1 LHAITTNQKL
11 IGLVNRNGVWIHH
24 VANSAPF
31 CPVAF
36 IFDERGVAMVN
47 RWCAFCFCTRSTRWK
62 SFRREL
68 HVKSHLLKKTK
79 IAVRKILMPIH
90 RRRFRVEQAA
100 TGDVPMPVIADEEVG
115 PMHREIMNELRAI
128 RSQMA
133 APAAA
138 PGSSSGASQQ
148 IGVSVDREV
157 AEAQAML
164 ETYRAQIE
172 QCEKLKVELDLI
184 YDAINRT
191 KREIAVLHGKSFSG
205 EEMARVNGELGA
217 VVGGTE
223 EATQQ
228 ILEAAEIQEK
238 VVSIFEACNF
248 QDLTGQRIK
257 KVMTTMKFIENHI
270 TVMMD
275 IWGGVDAIK
284 AHAPPIVD
292 TREGDAKLLN
302 GPKLD
307 DDVGHASQDDIDA
320 LFD

>member
-1 LHAITTNQKL
+1 M
-11 IGLVNRNGVWIHH
+11 
-24 VANSAPF
+24 
-31 CPVAF
+31 PV
-36 IFDERGVAMVN
+36 
-47 RWCAFCFCTRSTRWK
+47 
-62 SFRREL
+62 
-68 HVKSHLLKKTK
+68 
-79 IAVRKILMPIH
+79 H
-90 RRRFRVEQAA
+90 RRRFRIEEAFS
-100 TGDVPMPVIADEEVG
+100 GDMQLPPEVDTEIG
-115 PMHREIMNELRAI
+115 PIHREIMSELRAI
-128 RSQMA
+128 RAQMGTA
-133 APAAA
+133 SR
-138 PGSSSGASQQ
+138 SSVATETVGEATE
-148 IGVSVDREV
+148 REA
-157 AEAQAML
+157 AEAHALL

-184 YDAINRT
+184 YDAITKT
-191 KREIAVLHGKSFSG
+191 KREIAVLHGNSFNG
-205 EEMARVNGELGA
+205 EEMAKVNGELGA

-228 ILEAAEIQEK
+228 ILEATEAIDNAATALSRVTSPDQQKLLSEEIQER

-257 KVMTTMKFIENHI
+257 KVMNTMKFIEHHI

-307 DDVGHASQDDIDA
+307 GDVGHASQDDIDA

>member
-1 LHAITTNQKL
+1 
-11 IGLVNRNGVWIHH
+11 
-24 VANSAPF
+24 
-31 CPVAF
+31 
-36 IFDERGVAMVN
+36 
-47 RWCAFCFCTRSTRWK
+47 
-62 SFRREL
+62 
-68 HVKSHLLKKTK
+68 
-79 IAVRKILMPIH
+79 MPIH
-90 RRRFRVEQAA
+90 RRRFRIEEAFA
-100 TGDVPMPVIADEEVG
+100 GDMPMP
-115 PMHREIMNELRAI
+115 AI
-128 RSQMA
+128 DGRRGRSHAPRDHERTARHPQPDGRVR
-133 APAAA
+133 PAARQA
-138 PGSSSGASQQ
+138 EPSASR
-148 IGVSVDREV
+148 STREV
-157 AEAQAML
+157 AEAHALL

-184 YDAINRT
+184 YDAISRT
-191 KREIAVLHGKSFSG
+191 KREIAVLHGKSFNG

-228 ILEAAEIQEK
+228 ILEAAESIDQAATALTKVNSPDQQKLLSEEIQER

-292 TREGDAKLLN
+292 TREGDDRLLN

-307 DDVGHASQDDIDA
+307 DDAGHASQDDIDA

>member
-1 LHAITTNQKL
+1 M
-11 IGLVNRNGVWIHH
+11 
-24 VANSAPF
+24 
-31 CPVAF
+31 PV
-36 IFDERGVAMVN
+36 
-47 RWCAFCFCTRSTRWK
+47 
-62 SFRREL
+62 
-68 HVKSHLLKKTK
+68 
-79 IAVRKILMPIH
+79 H
-90 RRRFRVEQAA
+90 RRRFRIEEAFS
-100 TGDVPMPVIADEEVG
+100 GDMQLPPEVDTEIG
-115 PMHREIMNELRAI
+115 PIHREIMSELRAI
-128 RSQMA
+128 RAQMGTA
-133 APAAA
+133 
-138 PGSSSGASQQ
+138 GRSSVATETVGEATE
-148 IGVSVDREV
+148 REA
-157 AEAQAML
+157 AEAHALL

-184 YDAINRT
+184 YDAITKT
-191 KREIAVLHGKSFSG
+191 KREIAVLHGNSFNG
-205 EEMARVNGELGA
+205 EEMAKVNGELGA

-228 ILEAAEIQEK
+228 ILEATEAIDNAATALSRVTSPDQQKLLSEEIQER

-257 KVMTTMKFIENHI
+257 KVMNTMKFIEHHI

-292 TREGDAKLLN
+292 NREGDAKLLN

-307 DDVGHASQDDIDA
+307 GDVGHASQDDIDA

>member
-1 LHAITTNQKL
+1 
-11 IGLVNRNGVWIHH
+11 
-24 VANSAPF
+24 
-31 CPVAF
+31 
-36 IFDERGVAMVN
+36 
-47 RWCAFCFCTRSTRWK
+47 
-62 SFRREL
+62 
-68 HVKSHLLKKTK
+68 
-79 IAVRKILMPIH
+79 MPIH
-90 RRRFRVEQAA
+90 RRRFRVEQAV
-100 TGDVPMPVIADEEVG
+100 TGDVPMPAIADEEVG
-115 PMHREIMNELRAI
+115 PMHREIMSELRAI

-133 APAAA
+133 TPAA
-138 PGSSSGASQQ
+138 GGSSGA
-148 IGVSVDREV
+148 GPETGTASVEREV
-157 AEAQAML
+157 SEAQAML

-228 ILEAAEIQEK
+228 ILEAAESIDQSASALMKVNSPDQQKLLSEEIQEK

-284 AHAPPIVD
+284 AHAPAIVD
-292 TREGDAKLLN
+292 TREGDDKLLN

-307 DDVGHASQDDIDA
+307 DDPGHASQDDIDA
-320 LFD
+320 LFN

>member
-1 LHAITTNQKL
+1 
-11 IGLVNRNGVWIHH
+11 
-24 VANSAPF
+24 
-31 CPVAF
+31 
-36 IFDERGVAMVN
+36 
-47 RWCAFCFCTRSTRWK
+47 
-62 SFRREL
+62 
-68 HVKSHLLKKTK
+68 
-79 IAVRKILMPIH
+79 MPIH
-90 RRRFRVEQAA
+90 RRRFRVEQAV
-100 TGDVPMPVIADEEVG
+100 TGDVPMPAIADEEVG
-115 PMHREIMNELRAI
+115 PMHREIMSELRAI

-133 APAAA
+133 TPAA
-138 PGSSSGASQQ
+138 GGSSGA
-148 IGVSVDREV
+148 GPETGTASVEREV

-228 ILEAAEIQEK
+228 ILEAAESIDQSASALMKVNSPDQQKLLSEEIQEK

-284 AHAPPIVD
+284 AHAPAIVD
-292 TREGDAKLLN
+292 TREGDDKLLN

-307 DDVGHASQDDIDA
+307 DDPGHASQDDIDA
-320 LFD
+320 LFN